1 MCSCLEVDSVCVE
14 VASVCVE
21 VESVRGKYRVATIS
35 RLFKSYVSFAE
46 YRLFYRA
53 LLQKRPIIVR
63 SLLIVAYIY
72 AYIYIYIHIYICTY
86 IYIYTYIHICRHHTK
101 SNWTTHNR
109 N

>member
-1 MCSCLEVDSVCVE
+1 VCSCLEVDSVCVE

-63 SLLIVAYIY
+63 SLRIVAIQDLADGCCLYMR
-72 AYIYIYIHIYICTY
+72 HTDG
-86 IYIYTYIHICRHHTK
+86 CRKATLLHF
-101 SNWTTHNR
+101 
-109 N
+109 